1 MLNIVKKIVGTQND
15 RVLKRIRPLVKRIS
29 EFEAEI
35 AQLTDAQLRA
45 KTDEFRAKIREQT
58 ASERAHLEELQAL
71 QQQTDTPTADVDD
84 NAADTAKD
92 LRTQIE
98 EQDKALR
105 DAENR
110 VLDEIL
116 PEAFAVVREASKR
129 TTGLRHFDVQ
139 FIGGIVLHQG
149 TIAEMKTGE
158 GKTLVATGALY
169 LNALTSRGAHLV
181 TVNDYLARRDVQW
194 MGPIFYLLGL
204 SVASI
209 VHDTSFLFDPTYV
222 VKDYRMLN
230 LRPIERKEA
239 YLADITYGTNHEF
252 GFDYL
257 RDNMKFTLEEY
268 VQRELNFAIVDEVD
282 NILIDEARTPLIISG
297 PAEESTDKY
306 YVIDRVIPRLRKG
319 ERKEKQG
326 DTPAEESGDFWVDEK
341 SRSAVLTEQG
351 VAKVER
357 MLSVPNLYDP
367 NHIDTLHHV
376 NQALKAHAIFHRDV
390 DYIVKDGQVIIVDE
404 FTGRL
409 MPGRRWSDGLHQAVE
424 AKEGVRIERENQTL
438 ATITIQNYFRM
449 YKKLAGMTGTADTE
463 SVEFKNI
470 YKLDVVVIPPNQ
482 KMVRIDHPDVVY
494 KTEREKFDAVV
505 DEVVEANEK
514 GQPVLVGTI
523 SVEKSER
530 LAKMLKKRGVKHNV
544 LNAVN
549 HEAEATVI
557 AQAGRH
563 LAVTIATNMAGRG
576 TDILLGGNPEFLAR
590 SEMENEWMQR
600 STKLPE
606 GGQRYEDVLQK
617 LRDRYDEAIQQAR
630 KQYEPKW
637 RPFEEAQAEGLNHL
651 TDVHRQYLEAAF
663 WRARNAYE
671 GTLEQVRAQPTATTA
686 TACDQA
692 VATYSEALQ
701 EVDRVTGPYFGEEGQ
716 QRFLRALEEL
726 RAALEEAAQNG
737 GGNASRLSAAQTLFE
752 RARADYER
760 AVQKA
765 LISNADNDYDA
776 ALHAY
781 QEAERVYK
789 EAEVAYL
796 EQRKPFEEAVAAAQR
811 DYEETRRKYT
821 KAVEDVREEME
832 KAPLEFRDRYEGTLE
847 QYKQLCAEEREKVI
861 AAGGLYIIGTERH
874 ESRRIDNQLRGR
886 AGRQGDPGASRFF
899 LSLEDDLLRIFGAE
913 RIQGLMTR
921 LGMEEGVPIEHRLIT
936 RAVANAQSKVEG
948 HNFDIRKHLLEYDD
962 VMNQQREIIY
972 GRRREIL
979 SSNNLKRDVQEM
991 TENVV
996 ATIVGQY
1003 ANRETAPDEWDW
1015 NTLSDVLFKT
1025 FNLRIPFSDE
1035 DKKSLT
1041 VEELEQRVLDAAQD
1055 AYAQREQAFTPPVLR
1070 HLEKIVLLQT
1080 VDALWKDH
1088 LLSMDHLKE
1097 GIGLRGYAQQ
1107 NPLQE
1112 YKKEGFEVFEGMMQ
1126 MLEADVVEKVFIM
1139 QIARQ
1144 EDVERLQQQ
1153 RRRPQPQQMVMS
1165 GGGTTAPPPGK
1176 AQTVRHDDKVGR
1188 NDPCPCG
1195 SGKKYKKCHGT

>member
-1 MLNIVKKIVGTQND
+1 MLNIVKKIVGTQNE
-15 RVLKRIRPLVKRIS
+15 RVLKRIGPLVQRIN
-29 EFEAEI
+29 EFEPEI
-35 AQLTDAQLRA
+35 SKLTDAELRA
-45 KTDEFRAKIREQT
+45 KTDEFRARIGAQT
-58 ASERAHLEELQAL
+58 ASERARLEELQAL
-71 QQQTDTPTADVDD
+71 HQQTEAP
-84 NAADTAKD
+84 AADSDGDAKD

-98 EQDKALR
+98 EQDKELR
-105 DAENR
+105 EAENR
-110 VLDEIL
+110 VLEDIL

-139 FIGGIVLHQG
+139 FIGCTVLHHG

-158 GKTLVATGALY
+158 GKTLVATGPLY
-169 LNALTSRGAHLV
+169 LNALTGRGAHLV

-194 MGPIFYLLGL
+194 MGPIYHLLGL
-204 SVASI
+204 TVASI

-230 LRPIERKEA
+230 LRPIERKDA

-268 VQRELNFAIVDEVD
+268 VQRELNYAIVDEVD

-306 YVIDRVIPRLRKG
+306 YVIDRIIPRLKKG
-319 ERKEKQG
+319 ERKERQG
-326 DTPAEESGDFWVDEK
+326 DAPAEESGDFWVDEK

-351 VAKVER
+351 VSKVER
-357 MLSVPNLYDP
+357 MLAVPNLYDP

-424 AKEGVRIERENQTL
+424 AKEAVRIERENQTL

-470 YKLDVVVIPPNQ
+470 YKLDVAVIPPNQ
-482 KMVRIDHPDVVY
+482 KMIRDDHSDVVY
-494 KTEREKFDAVV
+494 KTEREKFEAVV

-563 LAVTIATNMAGRG
+563 EAVTIATNMAGRG

-600 STKLPE
+600 SAKLPE

-617 LRDRYDEAIQQAR
+617 LRDRYDDAIQQAR

-637 RPFEEAQAEGLNHL
+637 TPFEEAQAEGLNHL
-651 TDVHRQYLEAAF
+651 TEVHRQHLEAAF
-663 WRARNAYE
+663 WKARAAYE
-671 GTLEQVRAQPTATTA
+671 EKIEQLGAQPDATVA
-686 TACDQA
+686 TACVQA
-692 VATYSEALQ
+692 VEAYSEALQ

-716 QRFLRALEEL
+716 QRFLRGLDEL
-726 RAALEEAAQNG
+726 RAALQEAAQNG
-737 GGNASRLSAAQTLFE
+737 AGNASRLSAAQTMFE

-765 LISNADNDYDA
+765 LISNPAENPYDA

-789 EAEVAYL
+789 EAEAAYL

-811 DYEETRRKYT
+811 EYEDTRRKYT

-832 KAPLEFRDRYEGTLE
+832 KAPLEFRDRYDGILAK
-847 QYKQLCAEEREKVI
+847 YKTLCAEERGKVL

-972 GRRREIL
+972 GRRRDIL
-979 SSNNLKRDVQEM
+979 SSNNLKGDVLEM
-991 TENVV
+991 AENVAGV
-996 ATIVGQY
+996 LIEQY

-1015 NTLSDVLFKT
+1015 GALSDMLFKT
-1025 FNLRIPFSDE
+1025 FNLRIPFTDE
-1035 DKKSLT
+1035 DKRSLSIEQLEHRILDT
-1041 VEELEQRVLDAAQD
+1041 VRATYD
-1055 AYAQREQAFTPPVLR
+1055 QREQTFTPPVVR
-1070 HLEKIVLLQT
+1070 HLEKLVLLQT

-1097 GIGLRGYAQQ
+1097 GIGLRGYGQK

-1112 YKKEGFEVFEGMMQ
+1112 YKKEGFEMFEAMML
-1126 MLEADVVEKVFIM
+1126 MLEADVVEKIFTV

-1144 EDVERLQQQ
+1144 EDVERMQE

-1165 GGGTTAPPPGK
+1165 GGGTPALPPGK
-1176 AQTVRHDDKVGR
+1176 VQTVRNEDKIGR

-1195 SGKKYKKCHGT
+1195 SGKKYKKCHGA